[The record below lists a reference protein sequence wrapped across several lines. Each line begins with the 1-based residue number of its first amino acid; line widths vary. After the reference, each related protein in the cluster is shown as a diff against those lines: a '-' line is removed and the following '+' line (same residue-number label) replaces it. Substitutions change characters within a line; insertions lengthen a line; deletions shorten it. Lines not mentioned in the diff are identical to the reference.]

1 LKEEV
6 NCFNS
11 VLEDLSFAKFS
22 VHGKEICW
30 KVMRVANKH
39 LRAATTSA
47 KLVALLTANPQ
58 HPSLNPIDKNFISCY
73 HHPLSP

>member
-6 NCFNS
+6 NCLNS
-11 VLEDLSFAKFS
+11 VLEDLSFAKNS
-22 VHGKEICW
+22 VHGKETCW

-47 KLVALLTANPQ
+47 KLVALLTGNSQ
-58 HPSLNPIDKNFISCY
+58 HPFLNAIDKNFISCY
-73 HHPLSP
+73 HHPLPP